1 MRPKQSLWRAASGFL
16 LATAL
21 VACGNTGATA
31 PTQPSA
37 TITTGAHVTTT
48 VDAPTIAPQHPAT
61 TEANGTTEAPVT
73 RIATIENL
81 MSISID
87 GALVVGAEGD
97 PNQGNSNT
105 LGVYDISAPE
115 QPAQLATLTLPG
127 AIQAVHLADNTAYVS
142 YVGNSSADAPS
153 SIAVVDLRDPG
164 NPTVLGSYD
173 TDTTVSAGGAFI
185 AEVVDNRIYLLH
197 PGNKE
202 QRARLEVLDI
212 GDPEQPQSLS
222 KTELPGY
229 IAEQLAIAGDRAYL
243 LYPSGLEIIDISNP
257 EILTTIGQYEVQN
270 IDQNTARAFQ
280 LVRDRA
286 YIATNDGLEIVDLS
300 DEQQPAFLGSI
311 ATPYYAGD
319 VQVDGARAY
328 VAFGNY
334 GSTDA
339 GGIAFVDVS
348 DPRAPKPDP
357 AFTFDAPTPATNP
370 DNPLW
375 RSSYALS
382 GQSEYDTTP
391 FGMSAVGDLLFVTSS
406 EGVVVLRLV
415 G

>member
-1 MRPKQSLWRAASGFL
+1 MRPKQSLCRAASGFL

-21 VACGNTGATA
+21 VACRNTGATTPSQ
-31 PTQPSA
+31 PTTP
-37 TITTGAHVTTT
+37 TITAGAQATAT
-48 VDAPTIAPQHPAT
+48 VNAPTIVPQPSVTAEAT
-61 TEANGTTEAPVT
+61 ETTEAPVT

-87 GALVVGAEGD
+87 GALVVGGEGA
-97 PNQGNSNT
+97 PEQGAGAI

-127 AIQAVHLADNTAYVS
+127 AIQAVHFADEVAYVS
-142 YVGNSSADAPS
+142 YVGDSSTNAPS

-212 GDPEQPQSLS
+212 GDPEQPQLLS

-229 IAEQLAIAGDRAYL
+229 IAEQLEIAGDRAYM

-280 LVRDRA
+280 QVDDRA
-286 YIATNDGLEIVDLS
+286 YLATDNGLEIVDLS
-300 DEQQPAFLGSI
+300 DERRPAFLGSI

-348 DPRAPKPDP
+348 DPPRAKTRPDV
-357 AFTFDAPTPATNP
+357 
-370 DNPLW
+370 
-375 RSSYALS
+375 YI
-382 GQSEYDTTP
+382 
-391 FGMSAVGDLLFVTSS
+391 
-406 EGVVVLRLV
+406 
-415 G
+415 